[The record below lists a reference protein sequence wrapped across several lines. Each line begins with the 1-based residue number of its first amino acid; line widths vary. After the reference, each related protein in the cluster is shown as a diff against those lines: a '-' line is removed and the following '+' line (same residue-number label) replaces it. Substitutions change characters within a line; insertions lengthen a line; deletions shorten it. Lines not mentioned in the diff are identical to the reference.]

1 MGSKLKGAKL
11 ASTSVSN
18 ARNDL
23 AQALP
28 QRLLDSVGVWNS
40 VHWDNGLG
48 HGHPAD
54 LGVVITQAGEDGA
67 QYLSGLVWS
76 HEPSQ
81 QKGKGGMHLG
91 ESSLGPGPNTL
102 EAGWYEG
109 PEYLG

>member
-1 MGSKLKGAKL
+1 MKL
-11 ASTSVSN
+11 ASTGVSN
-18 ARNDL
+18 ARNDP

-40 VHWDNGLG
+40 VDGDNGLC

-54 LGVVITQAGEDGA
+54 LGVVITQAGKDGA
-67 QYLSGLVWS
+67 QYLPSLVQS
-76 HEPSQ
+76 HEPAQ
-81 QKGKGGMHLG
+81 QRGKGGVHLG

-109 PEYLG
+109 LEYLG